1 MEEGARY
8 RITLSSEAI
17 LVRFLAT
24 KLLQRKR
31 TSIQDSPHVYIGH
44 TQIWLDEGIFRSCM
58 VRCPRSLADSSNGI
72 NVVDASE
79 FGDRGFKPFHLLIP
93 VCHVYGI
100 DPCNLAVL
108 VELVC
113 ECLEAFSVLV
123 GDEDL
128 DATMLLVLGFEDP
141 ARK

>member
-1 MEEGARY
+1 MEEETRY

-17 LVRFLAT
+17 LVRLLVT
-24 KLLQRKR
+24 KLLQRKG
-31 TSIQDSPHVYIGH
+31 TAIQDSPHVYIGH
-44 TQIWLDEGIFRSCM
+44 TQIWLDECIFRSGM
-58 VRCPRSLADSSNGI
+58 MWCPRSFADSSNGI

-79 FGDRGFKPFHLLIP
+79 FGDGGFKHFYLLVP

-100 DPCNLAVL
+100 DPCDLAIL
-108 VELVC
+108 VELIC
-113 ECLEAFSVLV
+113 ECLDAFSVLV

-128 DATMLLVLGFEDP
+128 DATMLLVFVFEEP

>member
-1 MEEGARY
+1 M
-8 RITLSSEAI
+8 
-17 LVRFLAT
+17 
-24 KLLQRKR
+24 
-31 TSIQDSPHVYIGH
+31 
-44 TQIWLDEGIFRSCM
+44 M
-58 VRCPRSLADSSNGI
+58 RCPRSLADSSNGI

-79 FGDRGFKPFHLLIP
+79 FGDRSFKHFHLLVL

-108 VELVC
+108 VELIC
-113 ECLEAFSVLV
+113 ECSDAFGVLV

-128 DATMLLVLGFEDP
+128 DSTMLLVLGFEEL